1 MLPELIAFVLGTLV
15 LAWLSRKPLRQP
27 GSHGFYRFFAW
38 ECILALVV
46 MNHRVW
52 GTDPWSLRQFS
63 SWLLMLASIALV
75 VAGITTLRQKGQAR
89 ERADSESFYEW
100 EKTTSLVTSGIFGY
114 IRHPMY
120 AALLGLAWGMSL
132 RAISL
137 PGLILALIATWFL
150 LRTAKAEEG
159 ECIAY
164 FGQTYIDYM
173 QRTRRFIPWL
183 F

>member
-1 MLPELIAFVLGTLV
+1 MSLPIADLPLFAGGTVAL
-15 LAWLSRKPLRQP
+15 LWWSRKPLRQP

-38 ECILALVV
+38 EAILALIVL
-46 MNHRVW
+46 NRESS
-52 GTDPWSLRQFS
+52 GDQFWSES
-63 SWLLMLASIALV
+63 LLQLSLVPLVFGFIALRWR
-75 VAGITTLRQKGQAR
+75 GRSDQPGRDDGSLYG
-89 ERADSESFYEW
+89 W
-100 EKTTSLVTSGIFGY
+100 EKTTALVTNGIYRF